1 MKSTRTMGYQK
12 KMSFT
17 MTTTVSHGHATVATL
32 YQAPNLVAE
41 DVTTGEEAG
50 AKAGGS
56 WGPLEGNMTVTM
68 ALIGLKTGRV
78 AARPYPRSKLAVESV
93 MAGEAGSALLVVH
106 RWWLYPPTFLLG
118 YV

>member
-1 MKSTRTMGYQK
+1 MF
-12 KMSFT
+12 FT